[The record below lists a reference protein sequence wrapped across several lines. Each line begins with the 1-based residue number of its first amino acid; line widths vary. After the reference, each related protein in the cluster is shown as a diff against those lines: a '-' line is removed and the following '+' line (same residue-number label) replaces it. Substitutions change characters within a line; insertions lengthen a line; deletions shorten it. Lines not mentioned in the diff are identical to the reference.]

1 MVSRSVVIKLG
12 TSTLT
17 AGTDALNLPFRDST
31 FDAVVSGYLMRNALD
46 VARAW
51 AEQYCVLKPGG
62 RAVGFSG
69 VQHHTGYR
77 RHHTGYC
84 RHHTGYC
91 RHHRLMFGTVAIHWG
106 WK

>member
-1 MVSRSVVIKLG
+1 MASRSVVIKLG

-17 AGTDALNLPFRDST
+17 AGTDALNLPFRDSA
-31 FDAVVSGYLMRNALD
+31 FDAEELSERM
-46 VARAW
+46 
-51 AEQYCVLKPGG
+51 

-69 VQHHTGYR
+69 VQ
-77 RHHTGYC
+77 HHTGYC

-91 RHHRLMFGTVAIHWG
+91 RHHRLMFGTVVIHWG